1 MSVRVSTTVSASC
14 ERGKV
19 RNSKYSVVRS
29 TRVMVALLEFF
40 LMIRSPFL
48 MAWDEVPF
56 GLLGPIGD
64 PGALDPRLA

>member
-1 MSVRVSTTVSASC
+1 MRRA
-14 ERGKV
+14 GKG

>member
-1 MSVRVSTTVSASC
+1 
-14 ERGKV
+14 
-19 RNSKYSVVRS
+19 
-29 TRVMVALLEFF
+29 MVALLEFF

-64 PGALDPRLA
+64 PGALDPRLAYERATVSLERGLRLVCPERKVFSTLSS

>member
-1 MSVRVSTTVSASC
+1 MVSASC
-14 ERGKV
+14 ERGKG

-48 MAWDEVPF
+48 TAWAEVPF
-56 GLLGPIGD
+56 GFLGPIGD

>member
-1 MSVRVSTTVSASC
+1 MSVRVSTMVSASC
-14 ERGKV
+14 ERDKG

-48 MAWDEVPF
+48 MAWAEVPF
-56 GLLGPIGD
+56 GFLGPIGD